1 MQILVPIAEPESFG
15 RPKGYSTR
23 DQFEVEVT
31 DILLL
36 AKAVVAGGVQKE
48 VLQANMKLLAAM
60 AKASN
65 GDLEIPG
72 IRVTKKLSVAGR
84 RTR

>member
-1 MQILVPIAEPESFG
+1 MEILVPVVDEDSFA

-23 DQFEVEVT
+23 NQFEVEVT
-31 DILLL
+31 DILRL
-36 AKAVVAGGVQKE
+36 AKAVVTGRVQKE

-72 IRVTKKLSVAGR
+72 VRIMKKRSVAGR